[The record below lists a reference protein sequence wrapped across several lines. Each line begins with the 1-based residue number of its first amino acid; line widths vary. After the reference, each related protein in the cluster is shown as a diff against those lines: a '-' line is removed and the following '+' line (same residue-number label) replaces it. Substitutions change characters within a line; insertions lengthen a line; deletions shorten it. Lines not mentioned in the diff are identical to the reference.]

1 MYTAEKKGTAPEEK
15 EPNLSR
21 HMLHSFRSSL
31 NASREG
37 AEGQQ
42 GKTPFSCPALAV
54 SRTCWS
60 THPHTKITISGF
72 SHTISKCI
80 HIHIYVHIDTHSH
93 EHVDKI
99 RPSRVSRGK
108 KFPREQSKHEK
119 KTYLRHRASSYSQ
132 RWPQSR
138 ILRAAYTQKLLNTRN
153 GWLCSRSPN
162 RLQRQLNLIRSGICH

>member
-21 HMLHSFRSSL
+21 HMLHSFRLSL

-37 AEGQQ
+37 AQGQQ

-60 THPHTKITISGF
+60 THPHTKITI

-108 KFPREQSKHEK
+108 NSPENSRNTKKNLSTAQGEQLLSEV
-119 KTYLRHRASSYSQ
+119 
-132 RWPQSR
+132 
-138 ILRAAYTQKLLNTRN
+138 AAEPHLESCVHTEAAEHAK
-153 GWLCSRSPN
+153 
-162 RLQRQLNLIRSGICH
+162 RLAL